1 MPAAS
6 SARPAAQCASRS
18 TCCAASSRIDPFGG
32 PAGPFKPPHPSLAY
46 SGSVPTAIDAPPLPI
61 HPALTGLG
69 ILERGWLSS
78 NNVLV
83 HGDGAGATLIDTS
96 HCLHG
101 ALTVELVRRALER
114 AGSGERLARIV
125 NTHLHSDHCGGNAAL
140 QRAFDAPL
148 HVPRAS
154 WDAVQRWD
162 EDALTYRASGQRCE
176 RFCAQAAL
184 APGDVLDTGPRRWQ
198 VLAAPGHDPDSL
210 MLFDDDRGVL
220 ISADALWENGFGIVF
235 PELEGEQG
243 FDDVAAV
250 LDLIERLP
258 VRVVIPGHGGPFTDA
273 AGAIERARVKLASFR
288 AEPKR
293 HTRHAA
299 KVLIKYHLL
308 EERQQPLPEL
318 MQWMQQTPLAQA
330 IWRKLDRPE
339 RTIDAWV
346 QSLVGEMTDS
356 GALVLHDGV
365 VYDA

>member
-1 MPAAS
+1 MGRLQGTFRAPQ
-6 SARPAAQCASRS
+6 R
-18 TCCAASSRIDPFGG
+18 
-32 PAGPFKPPHPSLAY
+32 SLAY

-125 NTHLHSDHCGGNAAL
+125 NTHLHSDHCGGNSAL

-184 APGDVLDTGPRRWQ
+184 APGDVLATGPRRWQ

-210 MLFDDDRGVL
+210 MLFDDSQPR
-220 ISADALWENGFGIVF
+220 SRM
-235 PELEGEQG
+235 PS
-243 FDDVAAV
+243 
-250 LDLIERLP
+250 P
-258 VRVVIPGHGGPFTDA
+258 VK
-273 AGAIERARVKLASFR
+273 AG
-288 AEPKR
+288 
-293 HTRHAA
+293 
-299 KVLIKYHLL
+299 
-308 EERQQPLPEL
+308 
-318 MQWMQQTPLAQA
+318 
-330 IWRKLDRPE
+330 
-339 RTIDAWV
+339 
-346 QSLVGEMTDS
+346 
-356 GALVLHDGV
+356 
-365 VYDA
+365 